1 MTKENYLQEL
11 ENIAEQRKKLDELQA
26 VTRQKYIDFNAPCS
40 IGDEVMI
47 TLASGRKVQG
57 ICSEFGILKDKNVHI
72 TAYKIGSKQMYIT
85 VPNLNVYVLYF

>member
-11 ENIAEQRKKLDELQA
+11 ENIAEQRKKLDELQS

-47 TLASGRKVQG
+47 TLASGRKVRG

-85 VPNLNVYVLYF
+85 VPNLNVDVLYF

>member
-40 IGDEVMI
+40 IGDEVII

-57 ICSEFGILKDKNVHI
+57 ICTEFGILKDKNVHI

-85 VPNLNVYVLYF
+85 VPNLNVDVLYF

>member
-40 IGDEVMI
+40 IGDEVII

-85 VPNLNVYVLYF
+85 VPNLNVDVLYF

>member
-85 VPNLNVYVLYF
+85 VPNLNVDVLYF

>member
-11 ENIAEQRKKLDELQA
+11 ENIAEQRKKIDELQA

-72 TAYKIGSKQMYIT
+72 TAYKIASKQMYIT
-85 VPNLNVYVLYF
+85 VPNLNVDVLYF